1 MTVSVTAT
9 PTETRPLPRA
19 TADADVALAATMP
32 VRSTRTRPDLWGTLL
47 VALVLC
53 LVTFV
58 ASGGLTLATATE
70 VEIGL
75 TLVGGVVIATVVVL
89 LRDRG
94 QWRAHGL
101 WAAIGMLVLTAFTA
115 LSVAWS
121 VSPDASWQEAN
132 LILAYTVTFI
142 AAAVVARAVPARAA
156 SVLGGIVLA
165 AIVVCGYAL
174 ATKVFPAQLDQS
186 DVYARLQAPY
196 AYWNA
201 IGLTAAMGIVG
212 FVWLGARRDGPPALA
227 ALAYPATGL
236 CVVTMML
243 AYSRGALLA
252 LAIGLAL
259 WFATVPLRLRGAS
272 VAVLGGGGGL
282 VVTAWAFRSAAL
294 SDDRTPLVER
304 VSAGHQL
311 GVLLLAL
318 VLVLLAAGLAI
329 GYATGRRAPSAR
341 IRRRAGALLLGA
353 LALVPVLV
361 VLALAASHRGLTGT
375 ISHDYHTL
383 TNLNPSVSNGPGR
396 LTAVGSVRALYWDE
410 ALKVWKAHPAVGVGA
425 GGYQTARL
433 HFAHDSLD
441 VRDAHGYVVQTLADL
456 GLVGLGISLALLVAW
471 LAAAARSARPFDLRW
486 VRDGRRARWSAWRLR
501 RVRAPYPP
509 ERIALL
515 TMLSIVVVFGAHST
529 IDWTWFVPGDAC
541 VALLCAGWL
550 AGRGPVETR
559 PAATVIAVGDARDP
573 SGRRARALGALGLPA
588 AVRLRRPVDI
598 GVVRVFAAIAV
609 LAIAAIGAWA
619 QWQPQSSVDA
629 DNAAFVA
636 LATRDQA
643 QALSDAQRAVQRD
656 PLSVEALVDLAQ
668 VQLNGGD
675 VAGAHVTLNHAVT
688 VQPANPAGVA
698 RARLPRG
705 DGDERPAVGDRRP
718 APGDLPRPDVDA
730 GGERVRVRPAP
741 GAGGG
746 RAHRRPDRRHAT
758 GTGRPAT
765 PLAWLEAR
773 SARARQQRPPRPGH
787 PAEPREADVLEAKV
801 RQQRGERAPR
811 VEAQVI
817 RAWIEA
823 AVERARGESEDQ
835 ARQRPVVG
843 RAEQQRSAR
852 SQHAAHLGHPPGRV
866 GDVLDD
872 LARPHHVELG
882 VGERPRGALGL
893 DEPQVEARVALGGP
907 A

>member
-9 PTETRPLPRA
+9 PTESRPLPRA
-19 TADADVALAATMP
+19 DANVPRTASRPA
-32 VRSTRTRPDLWGTLL
+32 RSHRTRPDLWGTLL
-47 VALVLC
+47 VALLLC

-58 ASGGLTLATATE
+58 ASGGLTLATATK

-75 TLVGGVVIATVVVL
+75 TLVGGVVVATVVVL
-89 LRDRG
+89 LRDRRH
-94 QWRAHGL
+94 WRAHGM
-101 WAAIGMLVLTAFTA
+101 WAVIGMLVLTAFTA

-121 VSPDASWQEAN
+121 VTPDASWQEAN

-142 AAAVVARAVPARAA
+142 AAAVVARAVPARAP

-165 AIVVCGYAL
+165 AVVVCGYAL

-186 DVYARLQAPY
+186 DIYARLQAPY

-201 IGLTAAMGIVG
+201 IGLTAAMGVVG
-212 FVWLGARRDGPPALA
+212 FVWLGSRRDGHPALG

-282 VVTAWAFRSAAL
+282 VVTAWAFRNTAL
-294 SDDRTPLVER
+294 SNDRTPLVER

-311 GVLLLAL
+311 GVLLVAL

-329 GYATGRRAPSAR
+329 GYVTGRRAPSAR
-341 IRRRAGALLLGA
+341 MRRRTGALLLAA

-361 VLALAASHRGLTGT
+361 VLALVASHRGLTGT
-375 ISHDYHTL
+375 ISHDYDTL

-410 ALKVWKAHPAVGVGA
+410 ALNVWKAHPTVGVGA

-456 GLVGLGISLALLVAW
+456 GLVGLGISLALLVVW

-486 VRDGRRARWSAWRLR
+486 VRDGNARWLAWRLR

-509 ERIALL
+509 ERTALL
-515 TMLSIVVVFGAHST
+515 TMLAIVVVFGAHST

-550 AGRGPVETR
+550 AGRGPAETT
-559 PAATVIAVGDARDP
+559 PAASMIAVGEPRDP
-573 SGRRARALGALGLPA
+573 DGRRAQWLGVLGLPA

-598 GVVRVFAAIAV
+598 GAVRVLAAAAV
-609 LAIAAIGAWA
+609 LAIAVVGAWA
-619 QWQPQSSVDA
+619 QWQPQRSVDA

-636 LATRDQA
+636 LAAHDQP
-643 QALSDAQRAVQRD
+643 QALADAHLAVQRD

-675 VAGAHVTLNHAVT
+675 VAGAHATLNQAVT
-688 VQPANPAGVA
+688 AQPANPQ
-698 RARLPRG
+698 
-705 DGDERPAVGDRRP
+705 
-718 APGDLPRPDVDA
+718 
-730 GGERVRVRPAP
+730 
-741 GAGGG
+741 
-746 RAHRRPDRRHAT
+746 
-758 GTGRPAT
+758 
-765 PLAWLEAR
+765 AWLELA
-773 SARARQQRPPRPGH
+773 S
-787 PAEPREADVLEAKV
+787 LEETSMNDP
-801 RQQRGERAPR
+801 Q
-811 VEAQVI
+811 
-817 RAWIEA
+817 A
-823 AVERARGESEDQ
+823 AIVDL
-835 ARQRPVVG
+835 RPVIYLDPTSTQAASEYVYAL
-843 RAEQQRSAR
+843 RQVQAAAALTAAR
-852 SQHAAHLGHPPGRV
+852 H
-866 GDVLDD
+866 
-872 LARPHHVELG
+872 
-882 VGERPRGALGL
+882 
-893 DEPQVEARVALGGP
+893 
-907 A
+907 